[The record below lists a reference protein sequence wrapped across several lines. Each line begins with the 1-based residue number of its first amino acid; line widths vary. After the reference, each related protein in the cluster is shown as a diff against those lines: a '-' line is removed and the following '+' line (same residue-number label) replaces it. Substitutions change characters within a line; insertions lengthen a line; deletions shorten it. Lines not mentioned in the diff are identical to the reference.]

1 MSTLLSGIAASKGI
15 AMAKAFRLDEPS
27 LLVEKRVI
35 ENSDAEVYRF
45 HQMLQKSREEL
56 IVIREKAR
64 REIGR
69 DQAEIFDAH
78 LMILEDS
85 AFLTPIEG
93 KIQNER
99 LNAEFALQETV
110 TFFVNMLEQSD
121 NLWMRERVI
130 DIIDV
135 KNRLLSHL
143 LGVYLPNLSSIAEDV
158 IIIAKDLS
166 PSDTAQLNPQYV
178 KGFVTEKGASTSHS
192 AIIARS
198 LNIPVIV
205 GMDKEIE
212 VIEHGDFLI
221 IDGNRGHVHVHP
233 TPEIEQQYKAEQR
246 AQEEKEKNWNRFAG
260 KPTITKDGHQVIL
273 AANIVSSSEGETV
286 VLGGAEGIGL
296 FRTEFLFMGR
306 TEMPTE
312 EEQYEHYKN
321 ILKKMQGKPVII
333 RTLDVGGD
341 KFIPY
346 WERPIENNPFLGY
359 RAIRYS
365 LKESYPFE
373 TQLRAILRASA
384 YGNVKIMFPMVS
396 TLSELRAA
404 KKIFNNVKE
413 ELASEGVKINDAIEI
428 GIMVEVPVTALMAD
442 AFVKEVDFFSIGTND
457 LIQYTMA
464 ADRMNEHVAYL
475 YQPHNP
481 AIFRLIKRVIDEAH
495 KAGKW
500 VSLCGEMASDELAI
514 PILLGLGLD
523 EFSMNAT
530 SILSVRSYIDQLAL
544 SEMKELAQAVL
555 HMESAEEVQEFVQQS
570 LRMKLY

>member
-1 MSTLLSGIAASKGI
+1 MSTILSGIAASKGI

-27 LLVEKRVI
+27 FLVEKRVI
-35 ENSDAEVYRF
+35 DNSDAEISRF

-69 DQAEIFDAH
+69 DQAAIFDAH
-78 LMILEDS
+78 LMVLEDP
-85 AFLTPIEG
+85 AFLTPIEE
-93 KIQNER
+93 KIQKES
-99 LNAEFALQETV
+99 LNAEYALQDTV
-110 TFFVNMLEQSD
+110 TIFVKLLEQSD
-121 NLWMRERVI
+121 NVWMRERVI

-135 KNRLLSHL
+135 KNRLLANL
-143 LGVYLPNLSSIAEDV
+143 LGVYLPNLSSISDDV
-158 IIIAKDLS
+158 IIIASDLS

-178 KGFVTEKGASTSHS
+178 KGFVTERGASTSHS

-205 GMDKEIE
+205 GMEKKIE

-221 IDGNRGHVHVHP
+221 VDGNRGQVHVNP
-233 TPEIEQQYKAEQR
+233 TPEVEQQYKVEQQ
-246 AQEEKEKNWNRFAG
+246 AQEERMKKWGRFVN
-260 KPTITKDGHQVIL
+260 KPTLTKDGHQVL
-273 AANIVSSSEGETV
+273 LVANIVSSNEGKNV
-286 VLGGAEGIGL
+286 VASGAEGIGL

-312 EEQYEHYKN
+312 EEQFEHYKN
-321 ILKKMQGKPVII
+321 ILIEMEGKPVII

-346 WERPIENNPFLGY
+346 WERPLENNPFLGY

-365 LKESYPFE
+365 LKEPYPFE
-373 TQLRAILRASA
+373 TQLRAILRASEF
-384 YGNVKIMFPMVS
+384 GNVKIMFPMVS
-396 TLSELRAA
+396 TLSELREA
-404 KKIFNNVKE
+404 KRIFNQVKA
-413 ELASEGVKINDAIEI
+413 ELKSEGMKVNEGIEI

-464 ADRMNEHVAYL
+464 ADRMNEQVAYL

-500 VSLCGEMASDELAI
+500 VSLCGEMASDEFAI

-523 EFSMNAT
+523 EFSINAT
-530 SILSVRSYIDQLAL
+530 SILSVRSYIDQLSL
-544 SEMKELAQAVL
+544 SEMKELAHAVL
-555 HMESAEEVQEFVQQS
+555 YMESAEEVRGFVQQA
-570 LRMKLY
+570 LLTKLY